1 MNFYFLQLYFGLFF
15 FYCWIFFKALGDISD
30 PNDLF
35 CTGKVRMKMA
45 TEKCRITGQSIIKHR
60 NGKVDLGAVLDD
72 PRSREHVCPYCSYSF
87 AYKHV
92 LERHVRQIHEKH
104 LLCTYQVWWWLF
116 FRFCRLFWR
125 VSWLASYIQCFF
137 YLRQA
142 NLKKH

>member
-1 MNFYFLQLYFGLFF
+1 MYEFLFF
-15 FYCWIFFKALGDISD
+15 TTLFWIVFLLLNFLKALGDISD

-104 LLCTYQVWWWLF
+104 LLCTYQVWW
-116 FRFCRLFWR
+116 
-125 VSWLASYIQCFF
+125 
-137 YLRQA
+137 
-142 NLKKH
+142 